1 MFNMLFCIFIKI
13 DIYDKKKE
21 LLSLIFRLICFLSLK
36 LFLELFDKTLNAL
49 LITSVICPLARSMGF
64 QETSLLQFDEVAR
77 NDRLSESCFF

>member
-64 QETSLLQFDEVAR
+64 Q
-77 NDRLSESCFF
+77 

>member
-36 LFLELFDKTLNAL
+36 LFLELFDKTLNTL
-49 LITSVICPLARSMGF
+49 LITSVIRPLARSMGF
-64 QETSLLQFDEVAR
+64 Q
-77 NDRLSESCFF
+77 

>member
-13 DIYDKKKE
+13 DIYNKKKE

-64 QETSLLQFDEVAR
+64 Q
-77 NDRLSESCFF
+77 

>member
-21 LLSLIFRLICFLSLK
+21 LLSLIFNLNLLLSLK

-49 LITSVICPLARSMGF
+49 LIASVICPLARSMGF
-64 QETSLLQFDEVAR
+64 Q
-77 NDRLSESCFF
+77 

>member
-49 LITSVICPLARSMGF
+49 LITSVIRPLARSMGF
-64 QETSLLQFDEVAR
+64 Q
-77 NDRLSESCFF
+77 